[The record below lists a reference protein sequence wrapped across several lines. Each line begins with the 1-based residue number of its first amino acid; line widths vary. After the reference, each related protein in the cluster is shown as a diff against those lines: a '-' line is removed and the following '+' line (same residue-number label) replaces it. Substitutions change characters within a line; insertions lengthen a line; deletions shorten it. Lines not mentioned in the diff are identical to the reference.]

1 MTSVVLFRVVV
12 TVVRGC
18 DGLRSEEH
26 EASPQKE
33 SEKRGGRQSVED
45 PAAELTLPA
54 LELFTIRMHRKK
66 EVVPPAAG
74 ALGASLIRSERR
86 KQSAAERLTR
96 SGSTD
101 GDKKDHKSSVV
112 ESAPRDNNSFLR
124 RSRSGSGDH
133 TSSLLSS
140 SPPARQ
146 YKRSGSGNGDNATFL
161 LSSSSPPVD
170 KRQYKT
176 SSSPG
181 LSPNITRQKKIFLSS
196 ASKTF
201 RPPKFNKEGTVST
214 DDKGV

>member
-1 MTSVVLFRVVV
+1 M
-12 TVVRGC
+12 
-18 DGLRSEEH
+18 
-26 EASPQKE
+26 
-33 SEKRGGRQSVED
+33 KRGGRQSVED

-74 ALGASLIRSERR
+74 ALGASLERSERR

-112 ESAPRDNNSFLR
+112 ESAPRDKNSFLH
-124 RSRSGSGDH
+124 RSRGDH

-214 DDKGV
+214 DDKWV

>member
-1 MTSVVLFRVVV
+1 
-12 TVVRGC
+12 
-18 DGLRSEEH
+18 
-26 EASPQKE
+26 
-33 SEKRGGRQSVED
+33 
-45 PAAELTLPA
+45 
-54 LELFTIRMHRKK
+54 MHRKK

-181 LSPNITRQKKIFLSS
+181 LTPNITRQKKIFLSS